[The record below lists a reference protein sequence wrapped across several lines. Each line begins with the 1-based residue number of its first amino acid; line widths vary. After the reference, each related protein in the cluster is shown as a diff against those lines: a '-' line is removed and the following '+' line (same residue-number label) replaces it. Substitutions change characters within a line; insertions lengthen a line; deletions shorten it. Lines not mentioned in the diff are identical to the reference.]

1 MAFVAHPL
9 DRRRASLSLEPEP
22 LGEGG
27 QGTVTRVAG
36 FGRLVYKEYT
46 PQAGAVNDRA
56 LADLVNFG
64 DNLAPTERHLLLG
77 VCAWPVARVHDGDR
91 ITGFLMHEIPAE
103 FLRDIGGAST
113 PVEARYL
120 LFQPGRAGQDLR
132 QPDIAGR
139 TGIALAAAR
148 LVDLLHG
155 HGFVLGDLSSRNL
168 LWQPAPP
175 YKIFV
180 LDCDGFRRHGGEPV
194 LRQAHTPGWDD
205 PLQPSTGPDL
215 DTDRYKLALLMGR
228 VLACDAHVRPGKELT
243 LLPGLEPQTAH
254 AVAELFAR
262 AAGPVGTR
270 PIAREW
276 VQAILGRS
284 RIIVRRPPL
293 RQVSEPA
300 EHAGTHSPDS
310 EWISLPIGPSVN
322 RPSPET
328 PSRISRTS
336 VPISQQPLPRSVP
349 TSRPSPIPAQLS
361 QPPLRSVPQAPP
373 PVPRESVPVTMP
385 ATTGPSIPGRP
396 MTLGERVTASDA
408 FAEQRRISRSAI
420 SDEQVTALI
429 NGLDARDGRLSVT
442 EAGALINEPVDRTG
456 LLMGAAKRLL
466 NVDGYDVLTLKDGD
480 QTVDLNLRLLMEQFF
495 DEEVEP

>member
-1 MAFVAHPL
+1 M
-9 DRRRASLSLEPEP
+9 
-22 LGEGG
+22 
-27 QGTVTRVAG
+27 
-36 FGRLVYKEYT
+36 
-46 PQAGAVNDRA
+46 
-56 LADLVNFG
+56 NFG
-64 DNLAPTERHLLLG
+64 DNLPPAERHLLLG
-77 VCAWPVARVHDGDR
+77 VCAWPVARVRDGDR
-91 ITGFLMHEIPAE
+91 ITGFLMHEMPAE
-103 FLRDIGGAST
+103 FLHTIGGAST

-120 LFQPGRAGQDLR
+120 LFQPGRARQDLR
-132 QPDIAGR
+132 QPDVAGR

-175 YKIFV
+175 HKIFV
-180 LDCDGFRRHGGEPV
+180 LDCDGLRRHGGEPV

-215 DTDRYKLALLMGR
+215 DTDRYKLALLIGR

-243 LLPGLEPQTAH
+243 LLPGLEPRTAH
-254 AVAELFAR
+254 AVADLFAR
-262 AAGPVGTR
+262 AAGPRGSR

-276 VQAILGRS
+276 VQAILGHR

-293 RQVSEPA
+293 RQLSEPA
-300 EHAGTHSPDS
+300 GHGDM
-310 EWISLPIGPSVN
+310 
-322 RPSPET
+322 
-328 PSRISRTS
+328 
-336 VPISQQPLPRSVP
+336 
-349 TSRPSPIPAQLS
+349 
-361 QPPLRSVPQAPP
+361 PQAPP
-373 PVPRESVPVTMP
+373 APRESIPVAMP
-385 ATTGPSIPGRP
+385 TTTGPSVPGRP
-396 MTLGERVTASDA
+396 MTLGERVTTSEA

-442 EAGALINEPVDRTG
+442 EAGALINEPVERTG